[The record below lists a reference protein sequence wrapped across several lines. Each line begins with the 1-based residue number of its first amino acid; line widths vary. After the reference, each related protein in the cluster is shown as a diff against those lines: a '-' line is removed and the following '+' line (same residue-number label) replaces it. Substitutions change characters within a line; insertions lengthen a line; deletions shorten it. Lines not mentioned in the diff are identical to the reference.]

1 MTVSQAAT
9 LNFTNNITTSTF
21 NVNSAANITFS
32 ALATM
37 TNTLNITQGATI
49 NFQATSSGTGTSIS
63 ITGVGA
69 IVNLNAN
76 RTFSGSIYISRG
88 TLNTNG
94 TTCTWGSFTF
104 PSCNSGITG
113 TRNLNL
119 GSSTINVSGTWDA
132 ACDYGGATINPGTST
147 INMTGVNC
155 TFNNRRQCGGTINTT
170 LNYYNVNF
178 TAASGT
184 VQFLHQYNS
193 PTDKILGNYNQ
204 VTFGAGANI
213 TGDLTVGT
221 INFALNGT
229 YNFQAGR
236 TVTVNTLFNA
246 NATCAGPITI
256 KSATAGT
263 QAIISKATATVNINY
278 CNIKDMNFTG
288 GTASTATNSIDQ
300 GNNSGVTIQAG
311 GSATS
316 RTLYWV
322 GGTGNWND
330 VNRWSLSSG
339 GAGGQ
344 CPPTSIDDVIFD
356 NSSFSLTNQTVT
368 MNVPNADCRNMTWSV
383 TTRTPNFAS
392 NSSANNLNIYGTL
405 AMVAAQGTWAT
416 GMNVYFLGTGTK
428 TINSGGKTFG
438 PVFFAG
444 TGTWSN
450 LAAWQTGVMT
460 VSQAA
465 TLNFTNNI
473 TTSTFNVNAAANITF
488 SALATMTNTLNITS
502 GANINFQATSTGT
515 STAMSING
523 AGAIVNLN
531 ANRSFSS
538 TINLT
543 NGT

>member
-21 NVNSAANITFS
+21 NVNAAANITFS

-37 TNTLNITQGATI
+37 TNTLDITSGANI
-49 NFQATSSGTGTSIS
+49 NFQATSTGTSTAMS
-63 ITGVGA
+63 INGAGA

-76 RTFSGSIYISRG
+76 RSFSSTINLTNG

-94 TTCTWGSFTF
+94 TTCTWSTFTSV
-104 PSCNSGITG
+104 PGCSNTTAVRI
-113 TRNLNL
+113 LNL
-119 GSSTINVSGTWDA
+119 GASTVNVSGGWNA
-132 ACDYGGATINPGTST
+132 GGEPGNLTINPGTSI
-147 INMTGVNC
+147 INMSGVNC
-155 TFNNRRQCGGTINTT
+155 TFRNYWAVSCYNPNTT
-170 LNYYNVNF
+170 HNYHNVNF
-178 TAASGT
+178 TATSGT
-184 VQFLHQYNS
+184 VNFNHHYVS
-193 PTDKILGNYNQ
+193 SSDKVLGYYNQ

-221 INFALNGT
+221 MNFALNGT

-344 CPPTSIDDVIFD
+344 CEGLGQVPGACG
-356 NSSFSLTNQTVT
+356 VT
-368 MNVPNADCRNMTWSV
+368 APQLHGGSADRQGPAELV
-383 TTRTPNFAS
+383 AQ
-392 NSSANNLNIYGTL
+392 L
-405 AMVAAQGTWAT
+405 ALVAQ
-416 GMNVYFLGTGTK
+416 
-428 TINSGGKTFG
+428 
-438 PVFFAG
+438 AG
-444 TGTWSN
+444 TGGSRQAQQHEQTDDDPHGRHARRGCN
-450 LAAWQTGVMT
+450 VPRRRGAAP
-460 VSQAA
+460 A
-465 TLNFTNNI
+465 TPEPC
-473 TTSTFNVNAAANITF
+473 A
-488 SALATMTNTLNITS
+488 
-502 GANINFQATSTGT
+502 
-515 STAMSING
+515 
-523 AGAIVNLN
+523 
-531 ANRSFSS
+531 
-538 TINLT
+538 
-543 NGT
+543 